1 MQGNF
6 TQTLGHNMLE
16 YFKTLHAADPVFRG
30 IVESRLRELEQRE
43 DWTGLTVNDLTEEDE
58 LDILRVYCVIL
69 HNDYETL
76 KRTLLQSLEISARS
90 VRLKPNTN

>member
-1 MQGNF
+1 
-6 TQTLGHNMLE
+6 MLE

-43 DWTGLTVNDLTEEDE
+43 EWTGISINDLTEEDE

-76 KRTLLQSLEISARS
+76 KKAMLQSLEINARS
-90 VRLKPNTN
+90 VRMRPNTN